1 MIIRIK
7 NTQKK
12 QRLAMRALEI
22 KLGNLLRSIGL
33 HDAELSVLFVGD
45 RAMRSLNRRYRGK
58 DKTTDVLSF
67 SLREGAFSH
76 IQPHI
81 LGDIVI
87 AVPAAARQAAEA
99 GHAVG
104 REIEVLLVHGLLHLL
119 GYDHERSGDEAR
131 RMKRRELQLLKRMA
145 A

>member
-1 MIIRIK
+1 M
-7 NTQKK
+7 
-12 QRLAMRALEI
+12 
-22 KLGNLLRSIGL
+22 
-33 HDAELSVLFVGD
+33 FVGD
-45 RAMRSLNRRYRGK
+45 RAMRTLNRRYRGK

-67 SLREGAFSH
+67 SMREGAFPRV
-76 IQPHI
+76 QPEV

-87 AVPAAARQAAEA
+87 AVPTAARQAAEA
-99 GHAVG
+99 GHALG